1 MKKLEH
7 RMYKLNVEVHFNMG
21 KSLVIHND
29 NRIYV
34 IEQQD
39 KTYKIEKQLNLFA
52 TSIKTPERI
61 HTYEIDEYSLW
72 SAAALDI
79 KSIDILEFLKIN
91 SNNQMPENVKSYIN
105 DTIKDFW
112 TVNFNYKDDH
122 IVLIESN
129 NVKVMK
135 IVKEKIKERNEK
147 DKDKKIV
154 IMKNKSL
161 SFAVNM
167 DESQILKDI
176 LIKSNLFIK
185 ETVSN
190 VSQIAIKVDCELY
203 EYQKEAVEAF
213 INGNGKDI
221 VKRGLVTMPPGSGKT
236 LVGLKIIET
245 LKVRT
250 LILVEKQDSFNI
262 WRDEIYEKTN
272 FNQSVKDT
280 IECNKINDNITIVT
294 YRNTQGQL
302 FEKINQER
310 WGLIIYDD
318 AHKLPSPK
326 NQRTAF
332 IASPYK
338 LALGSIIHRAD
349 NNQNL
354 IYKAIG
360 PKLYSS
366 TIKELEARNIHIKVD
381 CMEIKLPQNY
391 WEIKNSD
398 EELHKEAK
406 NIYKLESY
414 KLIEG
419 KHGDGNYVIGTYYQ
433 DVGEKFYNDIN
444 NAELAISDKL
454 PQKEREEFLYHIN
467 SRNFYKLIASEII
480 EKLPLKNIDVYIS
493 ISYKG
498 SSNREEYLRI
508 GKLKSSNIKTDE
520 TIDKI
525 GYYYALVNINT
536 KEEEKYRE
544 RRDNMISYGY
554 KFKIRDYNDLLK
566 GDF

>member
-1 MKKLEH
+1 
-7 RMYKLNVEVHFNMG
+7 MG

-34 IEQQD
+34 IEQRD

-79 KSIDILEFLKIN
+79 KSNEILEFLKIN
-91 SNNQMPENVKSYIN
+91 SNNQIPENVKGYIN

-112 TVNFNYKDDH
+112 TLNFNYIDDYL
-122 IVLIESN
+122 VLVESN
-129 NVKVMK
+129 NIKVMK
-135 IVKEKIKERNEK
+135 IVKEKVKERNENS
-147 DKDKKIV
+147 DDKKIV

-161 SFAVNM
+161 SFTVNM
-167 DESQILKDI
+167 DDAQILKDI
-176 LIKSNLFIK
+176 LLKSNLFIK

-190 VSQIAIKVDCELY
+190 VSQMAIKVNSELY

-236 LVGLKIIET
+236 LVVLKIIEI

-280 IECNKINDNITIVT
+280 IECNKINDDITIVT
-294 YRNTQGQL
+294 YRNAQGRL

-326 NQRTAF
+326 SQRTAF

-338 LALGSIIHRAD
+338 LALGSIIHRTD

-366 TIKELEARNIHIKVD
+366 SIKELEARNIHIRVD
-381 CMEIKLPQNY
+381 CMEIKLPQKY
-391 WEIKNSD
+391 WEIKNGD

-406 NIYKLESY
+406 NIFKLESY

-419 KHGDGNYVIGTYYQ
+419 KHGDSNYVIGTYYQ
-433 DVGEKFYNDIN
+433 DVGEKFYYEIN

-480 EKLPLKNIDVYIS
+480 EKLPLKNIDVLIS

-498 SSNREEYLRI
+498 SSNHEEYLRI
-508 GKLKSSNIKTDE
+508 GKLKSSNIKTDG

-554 KFKIRDYNDLLK
+554 KFKIREYNDLLK

>member
-1 MKKLEH
+1 
-7 RMYKLNVEVHFNMG
+7 MYKLNVEVHFNMG

>member
-1 MKKLEH
+1 
-7 RMYKLNVEVHFNMG
+7 MG

-34 IEQQD
+34 IEHQD

-91 SNNQMPENVKSYIN
+91 SNNQIPENVKSYIN

-112 TVNFNYKDDH
+112 TLNFSYKDDH

-147 DKDKKIV
+147 NKGKKIV

-176 LIKSNLFIK
+176 MIKSNLFIK

-366 TIKELEARNIHIKVD
+366 TIKELEARNIHIKVE

-480 EKLPLKNIDVYIS
+480 EKLPLKNIDVSIS

>member
-1 MKKLEH
+1 
-7 RMYKLNVEVHFNMG
+7 MYKLNVEVHFNMG

-34 IEQQD
+34 IEHQD

-91 SNNQMPENVKSYIN
+91 SNNQIPENVKSYIN

-112 TVNFNYKDDH
+112 TLNFSYKDDH

-147 DKDKKIV
+147 NKGKKIV

-176 LIKSNLFIK
+176 MIKSNLFIK

-366 TIKELEARNIHIKVD
+366 TIKELEARNIHIKVE

-480 EKLPLKNIDVYIS
+480 EKLPLKNIDVSIS